1 MDKVLLLGYFATI
14 INTIF
19 LLPQI
24 YKIYITNHTE
34 WLSLN
39 MYCLYLIGGIL
50 WLLYAI
56 LINNYPLII
65 STGISI
71 ILSVYIIC
79 KITDNKNNKNNKIN
93 SWIIC
98 RIW

>member
-34 WLSLN
+34 
-39 MYCLYLIGGIL
+39 
-50 WLLYAI
+50 
-56 LINNYPLII
+56 
-65 STGISI
+65 
-71 ILSVYIIC
+71 
-79 KITDNKNNKNNKIN
+79 
-93 SWIIC
+93 
-98 RIW
+98 

>member
-34 WLSLN
+34 SLSLN

-79 KITDNKNNKNNKIN
+79 KITDNKNNKINKIN
-93 SWIIC
+93 S
-98 RIW
+98 